1 MRGLKPARGIVYNV
15 ITSPKEGQ
23 MKLNRQRWVEW
34 INDDYT
40 LGEEVVHSVSH
51 GVGAA
56 LAVAALV
63 VLVVLAVL
71 RGTTW
76 HLVSYPIYGAS
87 LLALFLASTL
97 YHGVQK
103 PRLRPIL
110 RKVDHAC
117 IYLLIA
123 GTYTPFVL
131 ISMRSSLGLTLLTA
145 VWAMAVF
152 GIVYKIF
159 FIDHFAVLT
168 TLIYV
173 AMGWM
178 SMFAWR
184 EMVANIPQT
193 GLVLLV
199 AGGGLYTVGVIFY
212 AMTKI
217 RYTHAVWH
225 LFILGA
231 SACHFVAVLT
241 LLNAA

>member
-1 MRGLKPARGIVYNV
+1 MGMDRKRL
-15 ITSPKEGQ
+15 SE
-23 MKLNRQRWVEW
+23 WV
-34 INDDYT
+34 NKDYT
-40 LGEEVVHSVSH
+40 LGEEIAHSVTH
-51 GVGAA
+51 GVGALLSVVGLVSLLI
-56 LAVAALV
+56 LAILY
-63 VLVVLAVL
+63 
-71 RGTTW
+71 GTTW
-76 HLVSYPIYGAS
+76 HILSYAVYGLS
-87 LLALFLASTL
+87 MVALYLASTL

-131 ISMRSSLGLTLLTA
+131 ISMRSTLGLTMLTI

-159 FIDHFAVLT
+159 FIDRFVVLT
-168 TLIYV
+168 TLAYV
-173 AMGWM
+173 VMGWM
-178 SMFAWR
+178 SVFAWR
-184 EMVANIPQT
+184 EMVANLSPA
-193 GLVLLV
+193 GLTFLL
-199 AGGGLYTVGVIFY
+199 AGGVLYTIGVVFY

-225 LFILGA
+225 FFILAA

-241 LLNAA
+241 LL

>member
-1 MRGLKPARGIVYNV
+1 MRLTKKRFVQ
-15 ITSPKEGQ
+15 S
-23 MKLNRQRWVEW
+23 

-40 LGEEVVHSVSH
+40 LGEELIHSLSH

-56 LAVAALV
+56 LSVAALIA
-63 VLVVLAVL
+63 LIVLAVTQ
-71 RGTTW
+71 GTTW
-76 HLVSYPIYGAS
+76 HIISFPIYGAS
-87 LLALFLASTL
+87 LLSVFLASTL

-131 ISMRSSLGLTLLTA
+131 ISVRSTLGLTLLTV

-159 FIDHFAVLT
+159 FIDRFIVLT
-168 TLIYV
+168 TLVYV

-178 SMFAWR
+178 SVVAWR
-184 EMVANIPQT
+184 EMVANIP
-193 GLVLLV
+193 GLSLTFLMI
-199 AGGGLYTVGVIFY
+199 GGGLYTLGVVFY
-212 AMTKI
+212 ALTSI

-225 LFILGA
+225 FLILAA
-231 SACHFVAVLT
+231 SACHFVAVLA
-241 LLNAA
+241 LLAEV

>member
-1 MRGLKPARGIVYNV
+1 MR
-15 ITSPKEGQ
+15 
-23 MKLNRQRWVEW
+23 LNREHWGES
-34 INDDYT
+34 INEHYT
-40 LGEEVVHSVSH
+40 LGEEIAHSVTH
-51 GVGAA
+51 GIGAA
-56 LAVAALV
+56 LSLAALV
-63 VLVVLAVL
+63 TLLVLAIVH
-71 RGTTW
+71 GTKW
-76 HLVSYPIYGAS
+76 HILSFAIYGVS
-87 LLALFLASTL
+87 LFAVYLASTL

-110 RKVDHAC
+110 RRVDHAC

-131 ISMRSSLGLTLLTA
+131 ISMRSSLGLTLLT
-145 VWAMAVF
+145 VIWAMAVF

-159 FIDHFAVLT
+159 FIDRFAVLT
-168 TLIYV
+168 TLAYV

-184 EMVANIPQT
+184 EMVANIPPV
-193 GLVLLV
+193 GLVLLMV
-199 AGGGLYTVGVIFY
+199 GGGLYTVGVIFY

>member
-1 MRGLKPARGIVYNV
+1 
-15 ITSPKEGQ
+15 
-23 MKLNRQRWVEW
+23 MKLERQRLGEWVNEH
-34 INDDYT
+34 YT
-40 LGEEVVHSVSH
+40 LGEEIAHSVSH

-56 LAVAALV
+56 LSLAALV
-63 VLVVLAVL
+63 TLVILAIL
-71 RGTTW
+71 YGTTW
-76 HLVSYPIYGAS
+76 HIFSFAVYGVS
-87 LLALFLASTL
+87 LLAVFLASTL

-131 ISMRSSLGLTLLTA
+131 VSMRGTVGLTMLTI
-145 VWAMAVF
+145 VWALAVF

-159 FIDHFAVLT
+159 FIDRFVVLT
-168 TLIYV
+168 TLAYV

-178 SMFAWR
+178 SVFAWR
-184 EMVANIPQT
+184 EMVANIPSL
-193 GLVLLV
+193 GLWFLMI
-199 AGGGLYTVGVIFY
+199 GGGLYTVGVIFY

-225 LFILGA
+225 GFILAA

-241 LLNAA
+241 LLS

>member
-1 MRGLKPARGIVYNV
+1 MRINK
-15 ITSPKEGQ
+15 
-23 MKLNRQRWVEW
+23 QRLVER

-40 LGEEVVHSVSH
+40 LGEELAHSITH
-51 GVGAA
+51 GLGAV
-56 LAVAALV
+56 LSGAALV
-63 VLVVLAVL
+63 VLIILAVL
-71 RGTTW
+71 YGTSW
-76 HLVSYPIYGAS
+76 HVFSFAVYGTS
-87 LLALFLASTL
+87 LLALYLASTL
-97 YHGVQK
+97 YHGAQK

-131 ISMRSSLGLTLLTA
+131 ISMRSTLGLTLLA
-145 VWAMAVF
+145 VVWGLAVF

-159 FIDHFAVLT
+159 FIDKFAVIT
-168 TLIYV
+168 TLAYV

-178 SMFAWR
+178 SIIAWR
-184 EMVANIPQT
+184 EMVANIPGP
-193 GLVLLV
+193 GLVLLMV
-199 AGGGLYTVGVIFY
+199 GGGLYTVGVVFY

-231 SACHFVAVLT
+231 SACHFAAVLT

>member
-1 MRGLKPARGIVYNV
+1 MALNKARLG
-15 ITSPKEGQ
+15 E
-23 MKLNRQRWVEW
+23 WVNEH
-34 INDDYT
+34 YT
-40 LGEEVVHSVSH
+40 LGEEIAHSVTH
-51 GVGAA
+51 GIGAA
-56 LAVAALV
+56 LSVAALV
-63 VLVVLAVL
+63 TLLVLAIL
-71 RGTTW
+71 HGTTW
-76 HLVSYPIYGAS
+76 HILSYAVYGVSLV
-87 LLALFLASTL
+87 ALFLASTL

-131 ISMRSSLGLTLLTA
+131 IAMRGALGLWLLGII
-145 VWAMAVF
+145 WALAVF

-159 FIDHFAVLT
+159 FIDRFVVIT
-168 TLIYV
+168 TLAYV

-178 SMFAWR
+178 SVIAWR
-184 EMVANIPQT
+184 EMVANIPRL
-193 GLVLLV
+193 GLILLMV
-199 AGGGLYTVGVIFY
+199 GGGLYTVGVIFY

-225 LFILGA
+225 FFILGA

-241 LLNAA
+241 LL

>member
-1 MRGLKPARGIVYNV
+1 MR
-15 ITSPKEGQ
+15 
-23 MKLNRQRWVEW
+23 LNRRHLHEP

-40 LGEEVVHSVSH
+40 LAEEIIHSLTH

-56 LAVAALV
+56 LSLVALV
-63 VLVVLAVL
+63 TLVILAVT
-71 RGTTW
+71 RGSVW
-76 HLVSYPIYGAS
+76 HIIGYTVFGVS

-131 ISMRSSLGLTLLTA
+131 ISIRTTLGLTLLT
-145 VWAMAVF
+145 VIWALAVF

-159 FIDHFAVLT
+159 FIDRFAAIT
-168 TLIYV
+168 TLAYV
-173 AMGWM
+173 FMGWM
-178 SMFAWR
+178 SVVAWR
-184 EMVANIPQT
+184 EMVEYLPNL
-193 GLVLLV
+193 GLWFLMI
-199 AGGGLYTVGVIFY
+199 GGVLYTVGVIFY
-212 AMTKI
+212 ALTKI

-225 LFILGA
+225 FFILAAG
-231 SACHFVAVLT
+231 ACHFVAVLT

>member
-1 MRGLKPARGIVYNV
+1 MH
-15 ITSPKEGQ
+15 
-23 MKLNRQRWVEW
+23 LNRERWGEW
-34 INDDYT
+34 VNEHYT
-40 LGEEVVHSVSH
+40 LGEEIAHSVTH
-51 GVGAA
+51 GLGAA
-56 LAVAALV
+56 LSVAALV
-63 VLVVLAVL
+63 TLVVLAAT
-71 RGTTW
+71 RGTAW
-76 HLVSYPIYGAS
+76 HVFSFTVYGIS
-87 LLALFLASTL
+87 LLLVFLASTL
-97 YHGVQK
+97 YHGVQR

-159 FIDHFAVLT
+159 FIDRFVVLT
-168 TLIYV
+168 TLAYV
-173 AMGWM
+173 VMGWM
-178 SMFAWR
+178 SVIAWR
-184 EMVANIPQT
+184 EMVANIPGV
-193 GLVLLV
+193 GLTFLMI
-199 AGGGLYTVGVIFY
+199 GGGLYTIGVIFY